1 MHSSK
6 IDPFGTDHTVEYD
19 VRKLVEMDYKEA
31 KRLMAKLTIARIQV
45 AEYLKAKEEE
55 MKAEFSLI
63 EDF

>member
-6 IDPFGTDHTVEYD
+6 IDPFVTDHTVEYD
-19 VRKLVEMDYKEA
+19 VRKLVEMDYEEA
-31 KRLMAKLTIARIQV
+31 ERLMAKLTIARIQV

-55 MKAEFSLI
+55 MKAVFSLK